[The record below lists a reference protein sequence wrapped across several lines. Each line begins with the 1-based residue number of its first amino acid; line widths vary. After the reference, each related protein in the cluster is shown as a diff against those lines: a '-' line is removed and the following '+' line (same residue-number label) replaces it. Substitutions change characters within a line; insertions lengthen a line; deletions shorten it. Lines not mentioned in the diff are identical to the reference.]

1 MLKSTDDNIENKGQI
16 MKIQLAIMLDLQDKM
31 NRKVHPE
38 WHTQNY
44 AWFRAI
50 WIECGE
56 LVEHYGYKW
65 WKKQTP
71 EMGQVQL
78 EVVDIWHFGLSM
90 LIDGTPFDVIAKDI
104 VDTLDAGPVATL
116 GVIDATEALAES
128 ILASRQFDVCK
139 FWTLML
145 ACDLSFDDLFKQY
158 VGKNVLNF
166 FRQDNGYKTGKYIKI
181 WHGEEDN
188 EVLTQILNSAEK
200 VNDEFADWVY
210 QQLQAA
216 YPS

>member
-1 MLKSTDDNIENKGQI
+1 
-16 MKIQLAIMLDLQDKM
+16 MKTQLSIMLDLQDKM
-31 NRKVHPE
+31 NKKVHPE
-38 WHTQNY
+38 WHTQGY

-71 EMGQVQL
+71 DMGQVQL

-90 LIDGTPFDVIAKDI
+90 LIDGTPHDTIADEI
-104 VDTLDAGPVATL
+104 LAALNEGPVAQL
-116 GVIDATEALAES
+116 AVIDATETLAES
-128 ILASRQFDVCK
+128 ILASREFDVRK
-139 FWTLML
+139 FWALML
-145 ACDLSFDDLFKQY
+145 ACDLSFDELFKQY

-166 FRQDNGYKTGKYIKI
+166 FRQDHGYKTGEYIKV

-188 EVLTQILNSAEK
+188 EVLTKILNSAET
-200 VNDEFADWVY
+200 VNDDFADWVY
-210 QQLQAA
+210 TQLKAA
-216 YPS
+216 YPG

>member
-1 MLKSTDDNIENKGQI
+1 
-16 MKIQLAIMLDLQDKM
+16 MKTQLTIMLDLQDKM
-31 NRKVHPE
+31 NQKVHPQ

-71 EMGQVQL
+71 DMGQVQL

-90 LIDGTPFDVIAKDI
+90 LIDSSEFDAIADNI
-104 VDTLDAGPVATL
+104 IAALDAGPVASL
-116 GVIDATEALAES
+116 EVIDATETLAES
-128 ILASRQFDVCK
+128 ILATREFDVRK
-139 FWTLML
+139 FWTLMV
-145 ACDLSFDDLFKQY
+145 ACDLSFDELFKQY

-166 FRQDNGYKTGKYIKI
+166 FRQDNGYKTGEYIKV

-188 EVLTQILNSAEK
+188 EVLSKILNSAET
-200 VNDEFADWVY
+200 VNDDFADWVY
-210 QQLQAA
+210 SQLQSA
-216 YPS
+216 YPA